1 MATERQRMSPLEEQ
15 SEAIF
20 SQLLEHGSN
29 GAELTRNSELRVTE
43 VESASTLEANDGG
56 TLVAP
61 ILLPQATSKKGIGG
75 TLNSKLQSNV
85 HCSSVAICP

>member
-1 MATERQRMSPLEEQ
+1 MSPLEEQ

-29 GAELTRNSELRVTE
+29 GAELTRNSDLRSTE
-43 VESASTLEANDGG
+43 VESVTLEAQRRWNTRRVKVLSCFIYDGG

-61 ILLPQATSKKGIGG
+61 ILQSQVNPEEEIGG
-75 TLNSKLQSNV
+75 TLD
-85 HCSSVAICP
+85 SVIIV